1 MFRRAPG
8 DGNTDGVCQ
17 CKFDGG
23 KNVPAAGAVCEF
35 WASSLDF
42 ELRVWVL
49 DADYRR
55 RAKSELH
62 QEIEQRFREA
72 NIEIAFPQMDLHLRS
87 VDESAIFKNSR
98 FRF

>member
-1 MFRRAPG
+1 METLMACANANSMVVKTFPPQVLFVSFG
-8 DGNTDGVCQ
+8 
-17 CKFDGG
+17 
-23 KNVPAAGAVCEF
+23 
-35 WASSLDF
+35 ASSLDF

-49 DADYRR
+49 AADYRR